1 MKNYKKPN
9 LFKGKKVLITGHTGF
24 KGSWLSLWMHYNK
37 ARVLGISNG
46 IPTNPSHFKL
56 LNLNK
61 KISSKII
68 DITDFKNLKR
78 IFLKFNPDYVFHLAA
93 QAIVKVSYEEPKK
106 TWETNLMGT
115 INILECLRQ
124 VRKKT
129 VAVIIT
135 SDKAYK
141 NLEIKRG
148 YSENDVLKG
157 EDPYG
162 ASKSS
167 ADIAINSYFCSYFSK
182 KKSKVSIAIARA
194 GNVIGGGDWSSN
206 RVITDCIKSWSK
218 NKKVLIRNPNSTRP
232 WQHVLDVINGYIKL
246 SLSLRNNPKLNGE
259 AFNFG
264 PEKNNLKV
272 IDVLKKIKL
281 YWPNVDW
288 KIKRQNNFKENNLL
302 HLNSRKSKRYLK
314 WSSSLNF
321 NSSIKFTV
329 DWYRNYLKN
338 KKNMYQYS
346 LEQIEKY
353 QNFLK

>member
-1 MKNYKKPN
+1 MKNNKTPN

-37 ARVLGISNG
+37 AKVLGISNG
-46 IPTNPSHFKL
+46 IPTNPSNFKL

-68 DITDFKNLKR
+68 DITDFKNLKK

-93 QAIVKVSYEEPKK
+93 QAIVKVSYEEPIK

-124 VRKKT
+124 VKKKT

-148 YSENDVLKG
+148 YNESDVLKG

-182 KKSKVSIAIARA
+182 KKK
-194 GNVIGGGDWSSN
+194 
-206 RVITDCIKSWSK
+206 
-218 NKKVLIRNPNSTRP
+218 
-232 WQHVLDVINGYIKL
+232 
-246 SLSLRNNPKLNGE
+246 
-259 AFNFG
+259 
-264 PEKNNLKV
+264 
-272 IDVLKKIKL
+272 
-281 YWPNVDW
+281 
-288 KIKRQNNFKENNLL
+288 
-302 HLNSRKSKRYLK
+302 
-314 WSSSLNF
+314 
-321 NSSIKFTV
+321 
-329 DWYRNYLKN
+329 
-338 KKNMYQYS
+338 
-346 LEQIEKY
+346 
-353 QNFLK
+353 